1 MDAKTHST
9 ARHGS
14 SGDRASHNGA
24 RTAGARPT
32 AAAQRHPP
40 PRSAGERAAA
50 EVLDKHTVT
59 VTLPD
64 GLGVVRLPEPRRLAY
79 YAGLAALAAFGIV
92 DWPIAAALGIGH
104 LLAEDH
110 HHRVL
115 AEFGE
120 ALSDA

>member
-1 MDAKTHST
+1 MTAPARPRPTRGHSGRPAA
-9 ARHGS
+9 ARAAAPAGRRS
-14 SGDRASHNGA
+14 PA
-24 RTAGARPT
+24 RT
-32 AAAQRHPP
+32 
-40 PRSAGERAAA
+40 AGERAAA
-50 EVLDKHTVT
+50 EVLEKHTIA

-64 GLGVVRLPEPRRLAY
+64 PIGVVRLPAPQRLAY
-79 YAGLAALAAFGIV
+79 YAGLAALAAFGIL
-92 DWPIAAALGIGH
+92 DWPVAAVLGIGH

>member
-1 MDAKTHST
+1 VTAPAKPRPARGESGKST
-9 ARHGS
+9 ATR
-14 SGDRASHNGA
+14 
-24 RTAGARPT
+24 
-32 AAAQRHPP
+32 AAAPARRRPP
-40 PRSAGERAAA
+40 PPPNVGERAAA
-50 EVLDKHTVT
+50 EVLEKHTTT

-64 GLGVVRLPEPRRLAY
+64 GLGVVRIPEPSRLAY
-79 YAGLAALAAFGIV
+79 YAGLGLLAAFGIL
-92 DWPIAAALGIGH
+92 DWPVAAALGIGH

>member
-1 MDAKTHST
+1 ML
-9 ARHGS
+9 
-14 SGDRASHNGA
+14 
-24 RTAGARPT
+24 
-32 AAAQRHPP
+32 
-40 PRSAGERAAA
+40 E
-50 EVLDKHTVT
+50 KHTIA

-64 GLGVVRLPEPRRLAY
+64 PIGVVRLPAPQRLAY
-79 YAGLAALAAFGIV
+79 YAGLAALAAFGIL
-92 DWPIAAALGIGH
+92 DWPVAAVLGIGH